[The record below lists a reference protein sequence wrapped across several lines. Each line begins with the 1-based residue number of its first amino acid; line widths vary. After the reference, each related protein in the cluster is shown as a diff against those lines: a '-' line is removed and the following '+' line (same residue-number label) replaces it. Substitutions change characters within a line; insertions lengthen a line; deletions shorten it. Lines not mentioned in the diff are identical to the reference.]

1 MNRLEDMDER
11 EISDAMMAAAA
22 TIERIFR
29 INGVREKPKF
39 CLVVFSDPKVAQYI
53 SNCQRT
59 DMIAAMRETAD
70 RIERNQD
77 VRR

>member
-1 MNRLEDMDER
+1 MMNRLEDMDER
-11 EISDAMMAAAA
+11 ALSTAMTAAAVA
-22 TIERIFR
+22 VERTFTQH
-29 INGVREKPKF
+29 GVEKPLF
-39 CLVVFSDPKVAQYI
+39 CLVVFSDPRVAQYI

-59 DMIAAMRETAD
+59 DMISAMRETAD